1 VSDRGV
7 GWISRTNA
15 SDANVHEDAA
25 RFLSQP
31 VEAQPGSPLRVA
43 VYSRIAEAIR
53 NSLLTPG
60 SMLPTETELG
70 ADMKVSRT
78 VVREALM
85 LLEEDGLIRARRG
98 VGRFVADTLPRIGIE
113 RIRPFEEVLG
123 GPGQHIE
130 IKRIQRERQP
140 ASEFVAPG
148 VGVEPGADCWLWESV
163 LIRDGEAI
171 AHLQENISA
180 LPVSLVSS
188 PAGAAPLE
196 IDDDGGSTLLA
207 SLNNRFGRVLGPG
220 ECQISLSQ
228 VGPSRAKLLDL
239 RAPDPVL
246 VLTQY
251 VRHANRPFYVA
262 KCLIPDRAGHLSVMQ
277 SLQS

>member
-1 VSDRGV
+1 M
-7 GWISRTNA
+7 
-15 SDANVHEDAA
+15 HEDAA

-53 NSLLTPG
+53 NNLLTPG
-60 SMLPTETELG
+60 SMLPTETDLG
-70 ADMKVSRT
+70 TDMKVSRT

-98 VGRFVADTLPRIGIE
+98 VGRFVSDTLPRIGIE

-123 GPGQHIE
+123 GPGQHLE

-180 LPVSLVSS
+180 GPLRVGKAAP
-188 PAGAAPLE
+188 APLE
-196 IDDDGGSTLLA
+196 IDDDGGTTLLA
-207 SLNNRFGRVLGPG
+207 AFNSRFGRVMAPG
-220 ECQISLSQ
+220 ECQRSQ
-228 VGPSRAKLLDL
+228 G
-239 RAPDPVL
+239 
-246 VLTQY
+246 
-251 VRHANRPFYVA
+251 PFYLGVRVRDNLPTA
-262 KCLIPDRAGHLSVMQ
+262 PS
-277 SLQS
+277 

>member
-1 VSDRGV
+1 
-7 GWISRTNA
+7 
-15 SDANVHEDAA
+15 
-25 RFLSQP
+25 
-31 VEAQPGSPLRVA
+31 
-43 VYSRIAEAIR
+43 
-53 NSLLTPG
+53 
-60 SMLPTETELG
+60 M
-70 ADMKVSRT
+70 
-78 VVREALM
+78 
-85 LLEEDGLIRARRG
+85 
-98 VGRFVADTLPRIGIE
+98 
-113 RIRPFEEVLG
+113 
-123 GPGQHIE
+123 
-130 IKRIQRERQP
+130 
-140 ASEFVAPG
+140 
-148 VGVEPGADCWLWESV
+148 GVEPGADCWLWESV

-180 LPVSLVSS
+180 LPVSLGSGS
-188 PAGAAPLE
+188 AAAAPLE

-251 VRHANRPFYVA
+251 VRHANRPFYLA
-262 KCLIPDRAGHLSVMQ
+262 KCLIAARAGHLSVMQ

>member
-1 VSDRGV
+1 M
-7 GWISRTNA
+7 
-15 SDANVHEDAA
+15 HQDAA

-31 VEAQPGSPLRVA
+31 VAAQPGSPLRVA

-53 NSLLTPG
+53 NGLLTPG
-60 SMLPTETELG
+60 SMIPTETELG

-98 VGRFVADTLPRIGIE
+98 VGRFVSDTLPRVGIE
-113 RIRPFEEVLG
+113 RIRPFEDVLA
-123 GPGQHIE
+123 GPGQTLE
-130 IKRIQRERQP
+130 VKRTQAIRQA

-148 VGVEPGADCWLWESV
+148 IGVEPGSECWLWESV

-171 AHLQENISA
+171 AHLQENVTA
-180 LPVSLVSS
+180 QPVSFDRSAPV
-188 PAGAAPLE
+188 PLE
-196 IDDDGGSTLLA
+196 IADDGGATLLTT
-207 SLNNRFGRVLGPG
+207 LNTLLGRLAGPG

-228 VGPSRAKLLDL
+228 VGPSRARLLDL
-239 RAPDPVL
+239 GASDPVL

-251 VRHANRPFYVA
+251 VRHANRSFYVA
-262 KCLIPDRAGHLSVMQ
+262 KCLVSARAGHLSVMQ
-277 SLQS
+277 QFQS

>member
-1 VSDRGV
+1 MHD
-7 GWISRTNA
+7 
-15 SDANVHEDAA
+15 DAV

-31 VEAQPGSPLRVA
+31 VEAQPGSPLRVV

-53 NSLLTPG
+53 NNLLHPG

-70 ADMKVSRT
+70 TDMKVSRT

-123 GPGQHIE
+123 GPGKHVE
-130 IKRIQRERQP
+130 IKRTQVVKQP
-140 ASEFVAPG
+140 ASEFAAPG
-148 VGVEPGADCWLWESV
+148 VGINPGDDCWLWESV
-163 LIRDGEAI
+163 LIRDGEPI
-171 AHLQENISA
+171 AQLQENISA
-180 LPVSLVSS
+180 LPVSF
-188 PAGAAPLE
+188 AGGAVAPLE
-196 IDDDGGSTLLA
+196 IDDDGGTTLLA
-207 SLNNRFGRVLGPG
+207 ALNKAAGNRLGPG
-220 ECQISLSQ
+220 ECQIGLSQ

-239 RAPDPVL
+239 RASDPVL

-251 VRHANRPFYVA
+251 VRHANRPFYLA
-262 KCLIPDRAGHLSVMQ
+262 KCLIADRAGHLSVMQ
-277 SLQS
+277 TLQS

>member
-1 VSDRGV
+1 M
-7 GWISRTNA
+7 
-15 SDANVHEDAA
+15 HQDAA

-31 VEAQPGSPLRVA
+31 VAAQPGAPLRVA
-43 VYSRIAEAIR
+43 VYSRIAAAIR
-53 NSLLTPG
+53 NGLLTPG
-60 SMLPTETELG
+60 SMIPTETELG
-70 ADMKVSRT
+70 TDMKVSRT

-98 VGRFVADTLPRIGIE
+98 VGRFVSDTLPRIGIE
-113 RIRPFEEVLG
+113 RIQPFEDVLG
-123 GPGQHIE
+123 SPGQQVE
-130 IKRIQRERQP
+130 VKRTQVVRQA

-148 VGVEPGADCWLWESV
+148 IGVEPGTDCWLWESV

-180 LPVSLVSS
+180 GPLRV
-188 PAGAAPLE
+188 GKAAPARLE
-196 IDDDGGSTLLA
+196 IDDDGGTTLLA
-207 SLNNRFGRVLGPG
+207 ALNSRFGRVLGPG
-220 ECQISLSQ
+220 ECQIGLSQ

-251 VRHANRPFYVA
+251 VRHANRPFYLA
-262 KCLIPDRAGHLSVMQ
+262 KCLVAARAGHLSVMQ

>member
-1 VSDRGV
+1 M
-7 GWISRTNA
+7 
-15 SDANVHEDAA
+15 HEDAV

-31 VEAQPGSPLRVA
+31 IAAQAGSPLRVA

-53 NSLLTPG
+53 NNLLQPG

-70 ADMKVSRT
+70 TGMLVSRT

-98 VGRFVADTLPRIGIE
+98 VGRFVSDTLPRIGIE

-123 GPGQHIE
+123 GPGQQVE
-130 IKRIQRERQP
+130 IKRVQVVRQP
-140 ASEFVAPG
+140 ASEFAAPG
-148 VGVEPGADCWLWESV
+148 VGIAPGEDCWLWESV
-163 LIRDGEAI
+163 LIRDGEPV

-180 LPVSLVSS
+180 LPVSFGGR
-188 PAGAAPLE
+188 AAAPLE
-196 IDDDGGSTLLA
+196 INDDGGTTLLA
-207 SLNNRFGRVLGPG
+207 ALNKAGGRVLGPG

-251 VRHANRPFYVA
+251 VRHANRPLYLA
-262 KCLIPDRAGHLSVMQ
+262 KCLIAARAGHLSVIQ

>member
-1 VSDRGV
+1 M
-7 GWISRTNA
+7 NQ
-15 SDANVHEDAA
+15 DAA

-31 VEAQPGSPLRVA
+31 VAAQPGSPLRVA
-43 VYSRIAEAIR
+43 VYSRVAEAIR
-53 NSLLTPG
+53 SGLLTPG
-60 SMLPTETELG
+60 SMIPTETELG

-98 VGRFVADTLPRIGIE
+98 VGRFVSDTLPRIGIE
-113 RIRPFEEVLG
+113 RIRPFEEVLA
-123 GPGQHIE
+123 GPGQTLE
-130 IKRIQRERQP
+130 VKRTQAIRQA

-148 VGVEPGADCWLWESV
+148 IGVEPGTECWLWESV

-171 AHLQENISA
+171 AQLQENVTA
-180 LPVSLVSS
+180 QPVRFGKG
-188 PAGAAPLE
+188 AAAPLG
-196 IDDDGGSTLLA
+196 IKDDGASTLLA
-207 SLNNRFGRVLGPG
+207 TLNNQLGRLAGPG

-239 RAPDPVL
+239 RPTDPVL

-251 VRHANRPFYVA
+251 VRHGNQPFYLA
-262 KCLIPDRAGHLSVMQ
+262 KCLITARAGHLSVMQ
-277 SLQS
+277 QFQS

>member
-1 VSDRGV
+1 M
-7 GWISRTNA
+7 
-15 SDANVHEDAA
+15 HQDAA

-31 VEAQPGSPLRVA
+31 VAAQPGSPLRVA

-53 NSLLTPG
+53 NGLLTPG
-60 SMLPTETELG
+60 SMIPTETELG
-70 ADMKVSRT
+70 TDMKVSRT

-98 VGRFVADTLPRIGIE
+98 VGRFVSDTLPRIGIE
-113 RIRPFEEVLG
+113 RIQPFEDVLG
-123 GPGQHIE
+123 SPGQRVE
-130 IKRIQRERQP
+130 VKRTQVVRQP

-148 VGVEPGADCWLWESV
+148 VGVEPGTDSWLWESV

-171 AHLQENISA
+171 AHLQENVTA
-180 LPVSLVSS
+180 QPVSF
-188 PAGAAPLE
+188 GKNAPLE
-196 IDDDGGSTLLA
+196 INDDGGATLLA
-207 SLNNRFGRVLGPG
+207 TLTRQLGRLPGPG

-239 RAPDPVL
+239 RPSDPVL

-251 VRHANRPFYVA
+251 VRNGNRPFYLA
-262 KCLIPDRAGHLSVMQ
+262 KCLVSARAGHLSVMQ
-277 SLQS
+277 QFQS

>member
-1 VSDRGV
+1 MHD
-7 GWISRTNA
+7 
-15 SDANVHEDAA
+15 DAV

-53 NSLLTPG
+53 NNLLQPG

-70 ADMKVSRT
+70 TSMLVSRT

-98 VGRFVADTLPRIGIE
+98 VGRFVSDTLPRIGIE

-123 GPGQHIE
+123 GPGHQVQ
-130 IKRIQRERQP
+130 IKRIQVEKQP

-148 VGVEPGADCWLWESV
+148 VGVDPGADVWLWESV
-163 LIRDGEAI
+163 LIRDGEPI

-180 LPVSLVSS
+180 LPVSFGG
-188 PAGAAPLE
+188 AAAAPLE
-196 IDDDGGSTLLA
+196 VNYDSGTTLLTA
-207 SLNNRFGRVLGPG
+207 LNKAGGRGLGPG

-239 RAPDPVL
+239 RATDPVL

-251 VRHANRPFYVA
+251 VRHANRPFYLA
-262 KCLIPDRAGHLSVMQ
+262 KCLIADRAGHLSVMQ

>member
-1 VSDRGV
+1 M
-7 GWISRTNA
+7 
-15 SDANVHEDAA
+15 HEDAA

-130 IKRIQRERQP
+130 IKRIQRQRQP

-148 VGVEPGADCWLWESV
+148 VGVEPGADCWFWESV

-180 LPVSLVSS
+180 LPVSLGSGS
-188 PAGAAPLE
+188 AAAAPLD
-196 IDDDGGSTLLA
+196 IDDDGGSSLLA
-207 SLNNRFGRVLGPG
+207 TLNKRFGKVLGPG

-251 VRHANRPFYVA
+251 VRHASRPFYLA
-262 KCLIPDRAGHLSVMQ
+262 KCLIAARAGHLSVMQ

>member
-1 VSDRGV
+1 M
-7 GWISRTNA
+7 
-15 SDANVHEDAA
+15 HEDAA

-31 VEAQPGSPLRVA
+31 VEAQAGSPLRVA

-53 NSLLTPG
+53 NNLLTPG
-60 SMLPTETELG
+60 SMLPTETDLG
-70 ADMKVSRT
+70 TDMKVSRT

-98 VGRFVADTLPRIGIE
+98 VGRFVSDTLPRIGIE

-123 GPGQHIE
+123 GPGQHLE

-180 LPVSLVSS
+180 GPLRVAKAAP
-188 PAGAAPLE
+188 APLE
-196 IDDDGGSTLLA
+196 IDDDGGTTLLA
-207 SLNNRFGRVLGPG
+207 ALNSRFGRVLGPG
-220 ECQISLSQ
+220 ECQIGLSQ

-251 VRHANRPFYVA
+251 VRHANRPFYLA
-262 KCLIPDRAGHLSVMQ
+262 KCLVAARAGHLSVMQ

>member
-1 VSDRGV
+1 M
-7 GWISRTNA
+7 
-15 SDANVHEDAA
+15 HEDAA

-53 NSLLTPG
+53 NNLLTPG

-130 IKRIQRERQP
+130 IKRIQRQRQA

-148 VGVEPGADCWLWESV
+148 VGVEPGADCWFWESV
-163 LIRDGEAI
+163 LIRDGEAV

-180 LPVSLVSS
+180 LPVSLGSS
-188 PAGAAPLE
+188 SAAAAPLD

-207 SLNNRFGRVLGPG
+207 STEQPLRPGPRARRMPDQPEPGGAQPGQAARPAGPG
-220 ECQISLSQ
+220 SGPRADAVRQAREPALLPGQ
-228 VGPSRAKLLDL
+228 VPDRGTR
-239 RAPDPVL
+239 RAPLRDAVPPVL
-246 VLTQY
+246 VL
-251 VRHANRPFYVA
+251 
-262 KCLIPDRAGHLSVMQ
+262 Q
-277 SLQS
+277 SRSGQGL

>member
-1 VSDRGV
+1 M
-7 GWISRTNA
+7 
-15 SDANVHEDAA
+15 HEDAA

-31 VEAQPGSPLRVA
+31 VEAQPGS
-43 VYSRIAEAIR
+43 
-53 NSLLTPG
+53 
-60 SMLPTETELG
+60 MLPTETEFG
-70 ADMKVSRT
+70 SDMKVSRT

-123 GPGQHIE
+123 GPGQHLEIE
-130 IKRIQRERQP
+130 RIQRERQP

-180 LPVSLVSS
+180 LPVSLGSS
-188 PAGAAPLE
+188 SAAAAPLE
-196 IDDDGGSTLLA
+196 IDDGGSTLLA
-207 SLNNRFGRVLGPG
+207 SLNTRFGKVLGPR

-239 RAPDPVL
+239 RAADPVL

-251 VRHANRPFYVA
+251 VRHGNRPFSLA
-262 KCLIPDRAGHLSVMQ
+262 KCLIAARAGHMSVMQ
-277 SLQS
+277 SLQSLQERSGLGPHATDRIAGVHKAVGPVRASAVNLLVCG

>member
-1 VSDRGV
+1 MHD
-7 GWISRTNA
+7 
-15 SDANVHEDAA
+15 DAA

-31 VEAQPGSPLRVA
+31 ITAQPGSPLRVA

-53 NSLLTPG
+53 NNLLQPG
-60 SMLPTETELG
+60 SMLPSETELG
-70 ADMKVSRT
+70 TDMKVSRT

-98 VGRFVADTLPRIGIE
+98 VGRFVSDTLPRIGIE

-123 GPGQHIE
+123 GPGKQVE
-130 IKRIQRERQP
+130 IKRTQVVRQP
-140 ASEFVAPG
+140 ASEFAAPG
-148 VGVEPGADCWLWESV
+148 VGVEPGSDVWLWESV
-163 LIRDGEAI
+163 LIRDGEPV
-171 AHLQENISA
+171 AHLQENVSA
-180 LPVSLVSS
+180 QPVRLGK
-188 PAGAAPLE
+188 AAAAPLE

-207 SLNNRFGRVLGPG
+207 GLNNRFGRVLGPG

-251 VRHANRPFYVA
+251 VRHANRPFYLA
-262 KCLIPDRAGHLSVMQ
+262 KCLIAARAGHLSVMQ

>member
-1 VSDRGV
+1 
-7 GWISRTNA
+7 
-15 SDANVHEDAA
+15 VHEDAV

-53 NSLLTPG
+53 NNLLTPG

-123 GPGQHIE
+123 GPGQNIE
-130 IKRIQRERQP
+130 IKRIQRQRQP

-180 LPVSLVSS
+180 LPVSLGNSS
-188 PAGAAPLE
+188 AAPAPWEL
-196 IDDDGGSTLLA
+196 DDDGGTTLLA
-207 SLNNRFGRVLGPG
+207 SLNSRFGRVLGPG

-246 VLTQY
+246 VVTQY
-251 VRHANRPFYVA
+251 VKHANRPFYLA
-262 KCLIPDRAGHLSVMQ
+262 KCLIAARAGHLSVMQ